1 MSTQNQDNKTNIDNY
16 IENNPHCIL
25 ELKSRTEI
33 IDGESVVVPGY
44 RLPLELIFYNIEN
57 GRFASQ
63 YTKLVRKN
71 GGKDLD
77 STKKEDAK
85 EIQKLLLELNP
96 EDTNRT
102 YVHLQ
107 KGQTHL
113 GLITQDGFLI
123 DGNRRMSIISKLF
136 EDKHDPK
143 YGFIEVA
150 KLDRDISKPDLWA
163 IEAGI
168 SLGMDPKV
176 RYGPINELLKLEKG
190 IKSGFTPEQIA
201 DLLYGGDAE
210 VIKEKLSKLD
220 LMKEYLRDYYDGDDE
235 DFSPLTNL
243 DTHFTTL
250 QENNAAAEEKDIDI
264 EEKQAMQKVGFR
276 LIREKINHRRMR
288 DIAAAIKRGVPLE
301 KLVESSDKME
311 TFTPKPDD
319 DNTPSSTEIRFMDF
333 EDLVK
338 ANRNSENSIIL
349 LNSILSNLEAAISS
363 KDPKLKTDESK
374 EKIQKIKN
382 YVEKLISQTEI

>member
-16 IENNPHCIL
+16 IENNPHCKL

>member
-85 EIQKLLLELNP
+85 KIQKLLLELNP

-190 IKSGFTPEQIA
+190 IKSGFSPEQIA

-250 QENNAAAEEKDIDI
+250 QENDAAAEEKDIDI
-264 EEKQAMQKVGFR
+264 EEKQAMHKVGFR

-288 DIAAAIKRGVPLE
+288 DIAGAIKRGVSLE

-311 TFTPKPDD
+311 TFVPKPDD
-319 DNTPSSTEIRFMDF
+319 DKTPSSTEIRFMDF

-363 KDPKLKTDESK
+363 KDPKLKTEESK

-382 YVEKLISQTEI
+382 SIEKLISQTEI